1 MSLPPPQ
8 WQLVAPGEPPAWFV
22 QAVQTHLS
30 SAAVA
35 APAAP
40 EAAPGHFVA
49 QILWQRGI
57 RTATALAQF
66 VDPHVYQ
73 PTAPDAFG
81 SEMAQA
87 IARLQRAITDQETVA
102 IWGDFDADGVT
113 ATAVLWEGLRPLFP
127 QPGQLHYV
135 IPNRLYES
143 HGLSRS
149 GLQTLADRGCR
160 LIITCDTGSTNLR
173 EIVYAH
179 TLGMEIIVTDHHTLP
194 AERPPVVAIVNP
206 RSLPAEHPLAHLS
219 GVAVAYKL
227 LEALYQ
233 VLPDQDPQSLTD
245 VLDLV
250 AIGLIADLV
259 ALKGD
264 CRYLAQRGIA
274 ALQTHSQD
282 PSRRPGV
289 HRLLKLCC
297 RTGDRP
303 ADIAFGLG
311 PRINAVSRIQG
322 DAYFCVE
329 LLTSRDRDRGYALA
343 EQAEL
348 LNTRRKALQKDILEQ
363 AIAKLADLDL
373 STTQVI
379 VLAEVDWPVGIL
391 GLVAGQLAQ
400 QTGRPCILLSLEPA
414 APGSDP
420 TRDHSTSN
428 LETGVRLARGSARS
442 VNQIDL
448 YQLVKGQEHLL
459 TSFGGHPFAA
469 GLSLP
474 VENLPLFT
482 EAINQ
487 QLRQQTI
494 TPLEPR
500 LQVDLTVTVADLGK
514 SLFQEL
520 KLLEPCGMGNPVPRL
535 LLKNVWF
542 EQAQNAHIKDQTG
555 QKLRYLKTEFR
566 LRDDTTTIGFPGVW
580 WDHAVSDLPSD
591 HCDVV
596 GELDF
601 NARDKVYHFRVL
613 DLRAIS
619 TAPTSATKPSA
630 PRMSISRISPAAAPT
645 WEASDWLLDWRA
657 GVPASLSL
665 PVAPLVVTA
674 YPNHWGDLATWLAQA
689 VALARPLAI
698 AFPAPTTVP
707 PTALWIQLLGM
718 AKYLARTQKPITL
731 AAWAEA
737 LNLPL
742 TVLATGLGALRT
754 LGFQWVGVTD
764 GAVETAIPQAAT
776 AIVLQWSAEGR
787 QPDPVIRTAI
797 DRFFS
802 AFQEN
807 QFRQRY
813 FYQAPWSIIQ
823 AMAVQ
828 KWQGMLPPEPS
839 GLDVPPGTA
848 EHLPLAK
855 NPQAPLAMSSGEDP
869 SPP

>member
-1 MSLPPPQ
+1 MSPPPPQ
-8 WQLVAPGEPPAWFV
+8 WQLVTPVEPPTWFV
-22 QAVQTHLS
+22 QAVRTHIPIAS
-30 SAAVA
+30 EGSRGAAS
-35 APAAP
+35 
-40 EAAPGHFVA
+40 GHFVA
-49 QILWQRGI
+49 QIFWQRGI
-57 RTATALAQF
+57 QTASALAQF
-66 VDPHVYQ
+66 VDPHAYL
-73 PTAPDAFG
+73 PTNPAEFG
-81 SEMAQA
+81 LEMSRAV
-87 IARLQRAITDQETVA
+87 ARLQQAIVQQETVA

-127 QPGQLHYV
+127 QPGQLHYY
-135 IPNRLYES
+135 IPNRLHES

-149 GLQTLADRGCR
+149 GLDALADHGCR
-160 LIITCDTGSTNLR
+160 LIITCDTGSTNR
-173 EIVYAH
+173 AEITYAQ
-179 TLGMEIIVTDHHTLP
+179 TLGIEIIVTDHHTLP

-206 RSLPAEHPLAHLS
+206 RNLPTDHPLAHLS

-233 VLPDQDPQSLTD
+233 ALPDRDAQPLTD

-303 ADIAFGLG
+303 TDIAFGLG

-322 DAYFCVE
+322 DAHFCVE

-363 AIAKLADLDL
+363 AIVKLADLDL
-373 STTQVI
+373 STTHVI

-391 GLVAGQLAQ
+391 GLVASQVAQ
-400 QTGRPCILLSLEPA
+400 QTGRPTILFSLAPTPPA
-414 APGSDP
+414 SKSSDDEIQGSEIQNSKFKIQNSAP
-420 TRDHSTSN
+420 
-428 LETGVRLARGSARS
+428 LARGSARS

-448 YQLVKGQEHLL
+448 YQLVKGQDHLL

-469 GLSLP
+469 GLALP

-487 QLRQQTI
+487 QLRQQMI
-494 TPLEPR
+494 TPPKPR
-500 LQVDLTVTVADLGK
+500 LMVDLTVTVADLGK

-542 EQAQNAHIKDQTG
+542 EQTRNAHIQDQTG
-555 QKLRYLKTEFR
+555 QKLRYLKTEF
-566 LRDDTTTIGFPGVW
+566 LIRDATTTAGFPGVW

-591 HCDVV
+591 RCDVV

-601 NARDKVYHFRVL
+601 NAKHKAYHFRL
-613 DLRAIS
+613 IDLRVVS
-619 TAPTSATKPSA
+619 APETSAP
-630 PRMSISRISPAAAPT
+630 MAALSGLNTA
-645 WEASDWLLDWRA
+645 ARHGMGGSDWLLDWRA
-657 GVPASLSL
+657 GVPEPMPLTI
-665 PVAPLVVTA
+665 APLVVTT
-674 YPNHWGDLATWLAQA
+674 YPNHWGDLAPWLAQA
-689 VALARPLAI
+689 LATERPLAI
-698 AFPAPTTVP
+698 AFPAPTAVP
-707 PTALWIQLLGM
+707 PSTLWTQLLGM
-718 AKYLARTQKPITL
+718 AKYLARTQKTITL

-737 LNLPL
+737 LGIPLP
-742 TVLATGLGALRT
+742 VLSTGLGALIT
-754 LGFQWVGVTD
+754 LGFQWEGVTE
-764 GAVETAIPQAAT
+764 GGMETGTAIAGTAP
-776 AIVLQWSAEGR
+776 AIVLQWSAEAR
-787 QPDPVIRTAI
+787 QPEVVIRAAI
-797 DRFFS
+797 DRFFT

-813 FYQAPWSIIQ
+813 FYQAPWSTIQ
-823 AMAVQ
+823 AMATQ
-828 KWQGMLPPEPS
+828 MLQGSLRPEPS
-839 GLDVPPGTA
+839 RPDTPLGTA
-848 EHLPLAK
+848 ENLAPIG
-855 NPQAPLAMSSGEDP
+855 NF
-869 SPP
+869 

>member
-1 MSLPPPQ
+1 MSPPPLQ
-8 WQLVAPGEPPAWFV
+8 WQMVTPVEPPAWFV
-22 QAVQTHLS
+22 QAVRTRIPI
-30 SAAVA
+30 V
-35 APAAP
+35 P
-40 EAAPGHFVA
+40 EGALGTASGHFVA
-49 QILWQRGI
+49 QIFWQRGI
-57 RTATALAQF
+57 QTASALTQF
-66 VDPHVYQ
+66 VDPHAYL
-73 PTAPDAFG
+73 PTNPSEFG
-81 SEMAQA
+81 LEMPRA
-87 IARLQRAITDQETVA
+87 IARLQQAIVQQETVA

-127 QPGQLHYV
+127 QPGQLHYY
-135 IPNRLYES
+135 IPNRLHES

-149 GLQTLADRGCR
+149 GLDALADHGCR
-160 LIITCDTGSTNLR
+160 LIITCDTGSTNR
-173 EIVYAH
+173 AEITYAQ
-179 TLGMEIIVTDHHTLP
+179 TLGIEIIVTDHHTLP
-194 AERPPVVAIVNP
+194 AERPPAVAIVNP
-206 RSLPAEHPLAHLS
+206 RSLPVDHPLAHLS

-233 VLPDQDPQSLTD
+233 ALPDRDAQPLTD

-303 ADIAFGLG
+303 TDIAFGLG

-322 DAYFCVE
+322 DAHFCVE
-329 LLTSRDRDRGYALA
+329 LLTSRDRDRSYALA

-363 AIAKLADLDL
+363 AIVKLADLDL
-373 STTQVI
+373 STTHVI

-400 QTGRPCILLSLEPA
+400 QTGRPTILFSL
-414 APGSDP
+414 DP
-420 TRDHSTSN
+420 TIPARAIGDGDDDIQNSKFKIQNSA
-428 LETGVRLARGSARS
+428 RLARGSARS

-448 YQLVKGQEHLL
+448 YQLVKGQDHLL

-469 GLSLP
+469 GLALP

-487 QLRQQTI
+487 QLRQQMI
-494 TPLEPR
+494 TSPTPKLM
-500 LQVDLTVTVADLGK
+500 VDLTVTVADLGK

-542 EQAQNAHIKDQTG
+542 EQTRNAHIKDQTG
-555 QKLRYLKTEFR
+555 QKLRYLKTEF
-566 LRDDTTTIGFPGVW
+566 LIRDATTTAGFPGVW
-580 WDHAVSDLPSD
+580 WDHAGSDLPPD
-591 HCDVV
+591 RCDVV

-601 NARDKVYHFRVL
+601 NAKHKVYHFRL
-613 DLRAIS
+613 IDLRVVS
-619 TAPTSATKPSA
+619 APETSAP
-630 PRMSISRISPAAAPT
+630 MAALSGLNTA
-645 WEASDWLLDWRA
+645 ARHGMGGSDWLLDWRA
-657 GVPASLSL
+657 GVPEPMPLTI
-665 PVAPLVVTA
+665 APLVVTT
-674 YPNHWGDLATWLAQA
+674 YPNHWGDLAPWLAQA
-689 VALARPLAI
+689 LATERPLAI
-698 AFPAPTTVP
+698 AFPAPTAVP
-707 PTALWIQLLGM
+707 PSTLWTQLLGM
-718 AKYLARTQKPITL
+718 AKYLARTQKTITL

-737 LNLPL
+737 LGIPLP
-742 TVLATGLGALRT
+742 VLSTGLGALIT
-754 LGFQWVGVTD
+754 LGFQWEGVTE
-764 GAVETAIPQAAT
+764 GGMETGTAIAGTAA
-776 AIVLQWSAEGR
+776 AIVLHWSAEAR
-787 QPDPVIRTAI
+787 QPEAVIRAEI
-797 DRFFS
+797 NRFFT

-813 FYQAPWSIIQ
+813 FYQAPWSTIQ
-823 AMAVQ
+823 AMAAQ
-828 KWQGMLPPEPS
+828 MLQGSLRPEPS
-839 GLDVPPGTA
+839 RPDNPLGTA
-848 EHLPLAK
+848 ANLAPAG
-855 NPQAPLAMSSGEDP
+855 NF
-869 SPP
+869 

>member
-1 MSLPPPQ
+1 MSPPPPQ
-8 WQLVAPGEPPAWFV
+8 WQLITPVEPPAWFV
-22 QAVQTHLS
+22 QAVRTHLPS
-30 SAAVA
+30 ASAA
-35 APAAP
+35 APRATS
-40 EAAPGHFVA
+40 GHFVA

-57 RTATALAQF
+57 RTVTALAQF
-66 VDPHVYQ
+66 VDPHAYR
-73 PTAPDAFG
+73 PTPPDAFG
-81 SEMAQA
+81 LEMAQA
-87 IARLQRAITDQETVA
+87 ITRLQQAIDQQETVA

-127 QPGQLHYV
+127 QPEQLHYF
-135 IPNRLYES
+135 IPNRLHES

-160 LIITCDTGSTNLR
+160 LIITCDTGSTNLK
-173 EIVYAH
+173 EIAYAH

-206 RSLPAEHPLAHLS
+206 RSLPPEHPLAHLS

-233 VLPDQDPQSLTD
+233 ARPDRNPQPLTD

-264 CRYLAQRGIA
+264 CRYLAQQGIA

-282 PSRRPGV
+282 SSRRPGV
-289 HRLLKLCC
+289 HQLLKLCC

-303 ADIAFGLG
+303 TDIAFGLG

-322 DAYFCVE
+322 DAHFCVE
-329 LLTSRDRDRGYALA
+329 LLTSRDRDRSYTLA

-373 STTQVI
+373 STTHVI

-400 QTGRPCILLSLEPA
+400 QTGRPCILLSLESS
-414 APGSDP
+414 APGSNKTGDY
-420 TRDHSTSN
+420 STSD
-428 LETGVRLARGSARS
+428 LETAVRLARGSARS

-459 TSFGGHPFAA
+459 ASFGGHPFAA
-469 GLSLP
+469 GLALP

-494 TPLEPR
+494 TPPEPMLR
-500 LQVDLTVTVADLGK
+500 VDLTVTVADLGK

-566 LRDDTTTIGFPGVW
+566 LRDATTATGFPGVW

-591 HCDVV
+591 RCDVV

-601 NARDKVYHFRVL
+601 NAKDKIYHFRLL
-613 DLRAIS
+613 DLRVV
-619 TAPTSATKPSA
+619 PVSATAASIA
-630 PRMSISRISPAAAPT
+630 TLAGPRTKAELGTAG
-645 WEASDWLLDWRA
+645 SDWLLDWRA
-657 GVPASLSL
+657 GVPDSMSL
-665 PVAPLVVTA
+665 PIAPLVVTA
-674 YPNHWGDLATWLAQA
+674 YPNHWGDLAPWLAQA
-689 VALARPLAI
+689 LAMERPLAI
-698 AFPAPTTVP
+698 AFPTPAAVSPS
-707 PTALWIQLLGM
+707 ALWAQFLGM
-718 AKYLARTQKPITL
+718 AKYLARTQKNITL
-731 AAWAEA
+731 ADWAEA
-737 LNLPL
+737 LGIPL
-742 TVLATGLGALRT
+742 TVLATGLGALIA
-754 LGFQWVGVTD
+754 LGFQVAGVTEGEAEAAIA
-764 GAVETAIPQAAT
+764 GASTPIL
-776 AIVLQWSAEGR
+776 LQWSAEAR
-787 QPDPVIRTAI
+787 QPEATIRAAI
-797 DRFFS
+797 ARFFT

-813 FYQAPWSIIQ
+813 FYQAPWSTIQ
-823 AMAVQ
+823 AMATQ
-828 KWQGMLPPEPS
+828 MLQGLPLPEPS
-839 GLDVPPGTA
+839 PPAPSLGTA
-848 EHLPLAK
+848 ENLAPAG
-855 NPQAPLAMSSGEDP
+855 NL
-869 SPP
+869 